1 MYLSRGKERHYGVT
15 IHHSETLSNGHI
27 VCSVLYAICMRCS
40 FLAQCKRQNHKSWRT
55 NTTMLKMRKTI
66 TMWESMCKKRRCTQ
80 KSSGNKKIK
89 EQLEIFEIF
98 ELRSIFLRF
107 SFTTSVFFFWRI
119 VVRMVD
125 GLVGI
130 KSWMPLYGLERALI
144 GHLNV
149 VNSPWNIILTYSH
162 LMCVREREGA
172 RVLAHHKV
180 SQ

>member
-55 NTTMLKMRKTI
+55 KTTMLKMRKTI

-107 SFTTSVFFFWRI
+107 SFTTSVFFF
-119 VVRMVD
+119 
-125 GLVGI
+125 LAYCC
-130 KSWMPLYGLERALI
+130 SYGRWSGRNQILNAIIWTRACI
-144 GHLNV
+144 DWP
-149 VNSPWNIILTYSH
+149 SE
-162 LMCVREREGA
+162 CC
-172 RVLAHHKV
+172 
-180 SQ
+180 

>member
-107 SFTTSVFFFWRI
+107 SFTTSVFIFSGVLLFVWS
-119 VVRMVD
+119 MVWSESNPECHYMD
-125 GLVGI
+125 SSVHWLAI
-130 KSWMPLYGLERALI
+130 WMLLI
-144 GHLNV
+144 HHE
-149 VNSPWNIILTYSH
+149 ILF
-162 LMCVREREGA
+162 
-172 RVLAHHKV
+172 
-180 SQ
+180 